1 MYQQLDSTISK
12 PAPGALA
19 LVQAFVNSV
28 ELDTGEEALSNPEGL
43 REWLAERELLAPS
56 ETVTDGDVRRAIE
69 LREGLR
75 ALLLANN
82 DGELEER
89 AVTSLNRA
97 AARAGMRVRFDP
109 TGMPGLEPDATGV
122 DAALARLLAIVATA
136 RADGT
141 WPRLKACREDTCQW
155 AFYDQSKNRSGRWCT
170 MDVCGNRSKAR
181 AYRTRRGA
189 GAPKS
194 GR

>member
-1 MYQQLDSTISK
+1 
-12 PAPGALA
+12 
-19 LVQAFVNSV
+19 
-28 ELDTGEEALSNPEGL
+28 
-43 REWLAERELLAPS
+43 
-56 ETVTDGDVRRAIE
+56 
-69 LREGLR
+69 
-75 ALLLANN
+75 
-82 DGELEER
+82 
-89 AVTSLNRA
+89 VTSHHRA
-97 AARAGMRVRFDP
+97 APRAGMRMRFDP
-109 TGMPGLEPDATGV
+109 RGTPGLEPDATGV

-189 GAPKS
+189 GAPKT